1 MLDKISS
8 RLEDSEE
15 CISYLENNVVEII
28 QWKQQNLFEEIMAEN
43 FSNWAKYINLQIK
56 LECIPKRIIPKS
68 TLNHVTVKF
77 LKTKEKKN
85 TEGKE
90 RKVIL
95 HLQRISNLN
104 IRGFLSR
111 NHGDQK
117 EVALYFSNVERN
129 INLEYYIQWTWLSE
143 KGEIKTYLDYG
154 KKKFLN
160 CHQYTLSK
168 RMDKG
173 NSLSR
178 GNIFFFKKGNFE

>member
-1 MLDKISS
+1 MKESGKRRSLKG
-8 RLEDSEE
+8 L
-15 CISYLENNVVEII
+15 
-28 QWKQQNLFEEIMAEN
+28 EEIMAEN

-129 INLEYYIQWTWLSE
+129 INLEYYIQ
-143 KGEIKTYLDYG
+143 
-154 KKKFLN
+154 
-160 CHQYTLSK
+160 
-168 RMDKG
+168 
-173 NSLSR
+173 
-178 GNIFFFKKGNFE
+178 